1 MIDRYE
7 YTQRMFRNASAELL
21 RGKKIVIVFSS
32 SVVAEKMAKKFFG
45 YMIDQVGLDA
55 GWSQVSQSE
64 CESDQGGSVKFING
78 FADHR
83 GDESLRNRDQFV
95 IDDYYPSPGGLSE
108 RQKINRERLL
118 ARSRGLSLGLIGS
131 DWVSQ
136 GSSDRVK
143 IKQPN
148 SATGMVSGEIPER
161 EVNGSP

>member
-1 MIDRYE
+1 MSDRYE

-21 RGKKIVIVFSS
+21 RGKKIVIACSS
-32 SVVAEKMAKKFFG
+32 SLEAEKMAKKFFS
-45 YMIDQVGLDA
+45 YMIDHVGLDA
-55 GWSQVSQSE
+55 GWSQVGRSE

-83 GDESLRNRDQFV
+83 GDKSLRNRDQFV
-95 IDDYYPSPGGLSE
+95 IDDYYPPSEGLTE
-108 RQKINRERLL
+108 RQKINRNRLL
-118 ARSRGLSLGLIGS
+118 SNIKRLGMGS

-136 GSSDRVK
+136 GSSERVK